1 MCSHQTFCPSI
12 CSIQLHPVGR
22 LTKWRLKRN
31 LDVTYPLHFTWMAE
45 IQRAFM
51 NNILANL
58 TTLGGITNN
67 HKLTEYQKRL
77 HFAITYRQA
86 LGSGDLFHDKRRNRI
101 KTLDEYY
108 HIRANITGASIAQE
122 ILEQSK
128 VTAKNAINNRPQY
141 GKKLF
146 TAALM
151 VTWGVLLATLSANT
165 FGTPKPSL
173 HMLVGPMTH
182 IVVGVWHII
191 CLPVTLPHSIY
202 NTVTFKTKEAW
213 QHLFSHMHDSKRT
226 AFVGKFRHKEMTMV
240 FKNIAAERATNRIS
254 VQRNRALSTAREV
267 SRHSDEPRRMLLDNT
282 SRGLFN
288 LALLLDSGSEPQ
300 LTLAAPNDDQGE
312 DSEAAEPSKEDKKTA
327 KLAELKALESGL
339 KPIVEHST
347 GIAFEPKLN
356 GLYLVGAG
364 VRKKSIVKV
373 YSVALYSSPTV
384 LLSASSSTSLAAV
397 AQKMDDLN
405 APVTFLLEMV
415 YSVTAEKIASAIA
428 ESIRPRYQGPQSDIG
443 ELETLI
449 VTGVNEFGGQ
459 ASKGTSFE
467 FECTCNSVSVSVNGS
482 PQGSADFSGLGTALV
497 GVFTDDNAVSPSL
510 VDSCVSTWS
519 DEKAQALAESLLSL
533 DSAIGS
539 GDKAEKEAA
548 EDEAEQGIDLAA
560 LESELTPLQEYA
572 TSVMFQPKLDN
583 LYLVG
588 AGVRKKSIVKV
599 YAVAMYSSAQ
609 VLAASSSQDTLH
621 LAARSFDEST
631 PTTSFILEMVY
642 SAGAEKIASAIAEN
656 VKPRYK
662 GAESDVASLERLIVK
677 GVNSIG
683 GQAVKGT
690 IFRFECSG
698 VGVAVIVNG
707 SHQGDANFAGLGA
720 AFVDV
725 FTDAEAVSP
734 TLVESCINT
743 WSTSKAQGIAASLSQ
758 AVTSS
763 GEVSTTS
770 SPQEDDESSANAAI
784 DAHAKSLQ
792 DYSTGVTFE
801 AKLDDLYLAG
811 VGVRKKSI
819 VKVYAVAMY
828 ASAPVLR
835 SAISQSTLNIAAR
848 AFNELTR
855 VTSFVLQMTYSVG
868 AEKIASA
875 IGESV
880 QPRYNGSSDHIKVL
894 ENLIIDGVNE
904 IGGQATK
911 GTTFRFDCALD
922 GVEVSVNGVSQGGA
936 SFDGLGAAFVDV
948 FTDENAVS
956 QTLVESCL
964 DTWTNVH

>member
-1 MCSHQTFCPSI
+1 
-12 CSIQLHPVGR
+12 
-22 LTKWRLKRN
+22 
-31 LDVTYPLHFTWMAE
+31 MAE

-77 HFAITYRQA
+77 HFAITYRKA
-86 LGSGDLFHDKRRNRI
+86 LGSGDLFSDRRRNRI

-128 VTAKNAINNRPQY
+128 VTAENAVKQRLQY
-141 GKKLF
+141 ARLF
-146 TAALM
+146 TALLM
-151 VTWGVLLATLSANT
+151 VTWGFLLATLSANT

-173 HMLVGPMTH
+173 HMFVGPMSH
-182 IVVGVWHII
+182 IAVGVWHIM

-202 NTVTFKTKEAW
+202 STVTVKTKETW
-213 QHLFSHMHDSKRT
+213 QHLFLHMHDSKRT
-226 AFVGKFRHKEMTMV
+226 AFVGRFRHKEMTMV

-254 VQRNRALSTAREV
+254 VQTSRALSTAREL
-267 SRHSDEPRRMLLDNT
+267 SRYSDEPRRILLDNT

-300 LTLAAPNDDQGE
+300 LTLATPDDDPGE
-312 DSEAAEPSKEDKKTA
+312 DVEAAEPSEEDQKTA
-327 KLAELKALESGL
+327 KLAELKALESEL

-347 GIAFEPKLN
+347 GISFEPKLN

-373 YSVALYSSPTV
+373 YSVAMYSSPT
-384 LLSASSSTSLAAV
+384 LLPSASSSTSLKAA

-405 APVTFLLEMV
+405 AAVTFLLEMV
-415 YSVTAEKIASAIA
+415 YSITAEKIASAIA
-428 ESIRPRYQGPQSDIG
+428 ESIRPRYHGPQTDIA

-449 VTGVNEFGGQ
+449 VKGVNEFGGQ
-459 ASKGTSFE
+459 ASKGTSFQ
-467 FECTCNSVSVSVNGS
+467 FECTCEGVSVSVNGS
-482 PQGSADFSGLGTALV
+482 PQGSANFGGLGTALV
-497 GVFTDDNAVSPSL
+497 GVFTDENAVSPSL

-519 DEKAQALAESLLSL
+519 DKKAQALAGSLLALS
-533 DSAIGS
+533 SSIGS
-539 GDKAEKEAA
+539 GDKAEGEAV
-548 EDEAEQGIDLAA
+548 EDEAELGNDLVA

-572 TSVMFQPKLDN
+572 TSVTFQPKLDS

-609 VLAASSSQDTLH
+609 VLVASSSQDTLH
-621 LAARSFDEST
+621 SAARSFDELT
-631 PTTSFILEMVY
+631 PTTTFILEMVY
-642 SAGAEKIASAIAEN
+642 SASAEKIAGAIAES
-656 VKPRYK
+656 VKPRYR
-662 GAESDVASLERLIVK
+662 GSESDVASLESLIAK

-698 VGVAVIVNG
+698 EGVAVIVNG
-707 SHQGDANFAGLGA
+707 SHQGDAKFAGLGG

-734 TLVESCINT
+734 SLVESCIST
-743 WSTSKAQGIAASLSQ
+743 WSTAKAQGLAASLNL
-758 AVTSS
+758 AVANSS
-763 GEVSTTS
+763 DETSTTLNPS
-770 SPQEDDESSANAAI
+770 EDDQSSANSSI
-784 DAHAKSLQ
+784 DAHAKPLQ
-792 DYSTGVTFE
+792 DYLTGIAFE
-801 AKLDDLYLAG
+801 AKLDELYLAG

-828 ASAPVLR
+828 ASAPVLK
-835 SAISQSTLNIAAR
+835 STISQSTLNTAAR
-848 AFNELTR
+848 TFDELTR
-855 VTSFVLQMTYSVG
+855 VTSFVLHMTYSVG

-880 QPRYNGSSDHIKVL
+880 HPRYSGSSEHIKVL
-894 ENLIIDGVNE
+894 ETLIIDGVNK
-904 IGGQATK
+904 IGGQASK
-911 GTTFRFDCALD
+911 GTTFRFDCDLD
-922 GVEVSVNGVSQGGA
+922 GVEVSVNGMSQGYA
-936 SFDGLGAAFVDV
+936 TFDGLGAAFVDV

-956 QTLVESCL
+956 QTLVDSCL
-964 DTWTNVH
+964 DTWTNVD